1 LNETEAISREARSF
15 SSRVWTISTRCSGD
29 CEISNCHRGLLSD
42 MVYII
47 IDMMIG
53 VYVDVGALL
62 ATEEEYKVTGT
73 VESRGA
79 SLPVASS

>member
-1 LNETEAISREARSF
+1 
-15 SSRVWTISTRCSGD
+15 
-29 CEISNCHRGLLSD
+29 
-42 MVYII
+42 MVYIII